1 MDRMGS
7 AGQSLGSVVMIGL
20 SLAGCATSRGV
31 SAPGGPPED
40 AAASAEVAR
49 RCEDF
54 PKRFGYA
61 EKSVG
66 ARLLASA
73 ILTPLAVGVGLAGT
87 AVGNVQGLVLAVA
100 APVEM
105 GRWTAKAS
113 QDNRE
118 QVARLRQAC
127 EEGGGPDTIAAAR
140 AVRDLGQT
148 REGER
153 SPRDAGRL
161 YRDSLGI
168 LDRAG
173 AGESEDAA
181 MAALTLA
188 SLVEKATPTDPEI
201 GPLYERTVRIRD
213 ANADTKPRDLASLLT
228 RYGRWLRATGRTQD
242 AEAVE
247 TRADAAN
254 REAAA
259 AEERERAASLAEDRS
274 SSTNIVVGESC
285 ARASVNTLDQ
295 LNQDAVAQ
303 GGTGHI
309 WAVECDA
316 AGQISTVR
324 LMTATGT
331 HDALTLNPEES
342 DPRAQI
348 RAAILTTTK
357 P

>member
-7 AGQSLGSVVMIGL
+7 AGRSLGAIVMIGL
-20 SLAGCATSRGV
+20 TLVGCATSRGA
-31 SAPGGPPED
+31 SAPGGRPAD
-40 AAASAEVAR
+40 TAASAGMAQ

-73 ILTPLAVGVGLAGT
+73 ILTPLAVGIGLAGT

-127 EEGGGPDTIAAAR
+127 EEGGGPDTVAAAR
-140 AVRDLGQT
+140 AVRDLGQK
-148 REGER
+148 REGEH
-153 SPRDAGRL
+153 STRDAVRL

-181 MAALTLA
+181 MTALTLA
-188 SLVEKATPTDPEI
+188 SLVEKATPADPEI
-201 GPLYERTVRIRD
+201 GPLYERAVRIRD
-213 ANADTKPRDLASLLT
+213 GNADTKPQDLAWLLT
-228 RYGRWLRATGRTQD
+228 RYGQWLRATGRTED
-242 AEAVE
+242 AVAVE
-247 TRADAAN
+247 ARVDAAN
-254 REAAA
+254 RAAV
-259 AEERERAASLAEDRS
+259 AEERARAASLAEDRS

-285 ARASVNTLDQ
+285 ARASVDTLDQ

-324 LMTATGT
+324 LMTATGA
-331 HDALTLNPEES
+331 HDALTFSSAEW
-342 DPRAQI
+342 DPAAQI
-348 RAAILTTTK
+348 RAALLTTSE